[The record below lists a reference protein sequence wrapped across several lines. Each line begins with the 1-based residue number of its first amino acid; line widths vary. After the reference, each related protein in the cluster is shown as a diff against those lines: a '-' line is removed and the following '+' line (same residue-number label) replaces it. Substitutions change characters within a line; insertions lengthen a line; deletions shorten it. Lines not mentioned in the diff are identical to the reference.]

1 MQKGSFKED
10 FDDWVSSDA
19 ESEIKMIRMAKK
31 IRGNSFFLIQF
42 LFRGHF

>member
-19 ESEIKMIRMAKK
+19 ESEIKIPVVKVRKLDYHIK
-31 IRGNSFFLIQF
+31 TDRVVLPVTD
-42 LFRGHF
+42 